1 MNAELEIP
9 PKRPVVGVSALVRR
23 AGQVLL
29 VRRGRPP
36 AVGLWSLPG
45 GKVEFG
51 ERLEAAAIREI
62 REETGIVIAGLQ
74 RIDMAEIINRNAAG
88 VIDWHVVLTVFAGR
102 YVAGDAVAGDDAAE
116 ARWVDREG
124 LTGLALTEDSRRVIE
139 THGLTP

>member
-1 MNAELEIP
+1 MNAPSEIP
-9 PKRPVVGVSALVRR
+9 LQRPIVGVSALVRR
-23 AGQVLL
+23 NGQVLL

-36 AVGLWSLPG
+36 AAGLWSLPG

-62 REETGIVIAGLQ
+62 REETGIAIDGLK

-88 VIDWHVVLTVFAGR
+88 IVDSHAVLTVFAGR
-102 YVAGDAVAGDDAAE
+102 YVAGEVTAGDDAAE

-124 LTGLALTEDSRRVIE
+124 LVGLALTQDSRRVIE
-139 THGLTP
+139 THGWAP

>member
-23 AGQVLL
+23 DGQVLL

-36 AVGLWSLPG
+36 SAGLWSLPG

-62 REETGIVIAGLQ
+62 REETGIAIDRLQ
-74 RIDMAEIINRNAAG
+74 RIDMAEIIG
-88 VIDWHVVLTVFAGR
+88 MPDWHAVLVVFSGR

-116 ARWVDREG
+116 ARWVDRDG
-124 LTGLALTEDSRRVIE
+124 LTGLALTADSRRVIE

>member
-1 MNAELEIP
+1 MNAPSEILP
-9 PKRPVVGVSALVRR
+9 QRPIVGVSALVRR
-23 AGQVLL
+23 NGQVLL

-36 AVGLWSLPG
+36 AAGQWSLPG

-62 REETGIVIAGLQ
+62 REETGIAIDGLM

-88 VIDWHVVLTVFAGR
+88 VVDSHAVLTVFAGR
-102 YVAGDAVAGDDAAE
+102 YVAGEVTAGDDAAE

-124 LTGLALTEDSRRVIE
+124 LVGLALTQDSRRVIE
-139 THGLTP
+139 THGWAP

>member
-1 MNAELEIP
+1 MDALPEIP
-9 PKRPVVGVSALVRR
+9 SRRPLLGVSALVRR
-23 AGQVLL
+23 NGQVLL

-36 AVGLWSLPG
+36 SAGMWSLPG

-62 REETGIVIAGLQ
+62 REETGIAIDRLQ
-74 RIDMAEIINRNAAG
+74 RIDMAEIIG
-88 VIDWHVVLTVFAGR
+88 MPDWHAVLVVFSGR
-102 YVAGDAVAGDDAAE
+102 YVAGEAVAGDDAAE

-124 LTGLALTEDSRRVIE
+124 LTRLALTEDSRRVIE